1 MLEPLYEKT
10 IQKKKSI
17 KKYFDNIQD
26 NIDIEKVKKS
36 YHEQEFTKEN
46 QDKIFAAIA
55 KARGALPKR

>member
-26 NIDIEKVKKS
+26 NIDIEKVK
-36 YHEQEFTKEN
+36 N
-46 QDKIFAAIA
+46 
-55 KARGALPKR
+55 